1 MKRIIGSICLALC
14 CLGVAWVE
22 YQMVLHVRSI
32 LVFFAVAPILC
43 ALSVAL
49 FRAPEGYE
57 QPDGFHIRPRDRRS
71 GLARHVRLFQ
81 RQVRREST

>member
-1 MKRIIGSICLALC
+1 MKPIIGSICLSLF

-22 YQMVLHVRSI
+22 YQMLWHFRSI
-32 LVFFAVAPILC
+32 LVLFAVASVLG

-57 QPDGFHIRPRDRRS
+57 QPDGFRIRPRDRRS
-71 GLARHVRLFQ
+71 GLARHARLFQ
-81 RQVRREST
+81 RQVRREWT